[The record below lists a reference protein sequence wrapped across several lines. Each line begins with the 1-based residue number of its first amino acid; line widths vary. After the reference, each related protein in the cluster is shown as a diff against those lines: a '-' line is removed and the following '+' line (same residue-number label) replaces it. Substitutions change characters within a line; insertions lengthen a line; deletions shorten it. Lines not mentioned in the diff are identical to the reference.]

1 MSDPIDFAERRAEAE
16 ARAEPS
22 NAVYARVGDL
32 VLQDALRGVRTGTQP
47 DEIIRMIIAR
57 HGVRLTLGELRLLL
71 ATRRRVPVARQG
83 SQPAST
89 TAPLLSVVAPD
100 ESGGSS

>member
-1 MSDPIDFAERRAEAE
+1 MVPSKDHLCPQPDYFAERRAEAE

-47 DEIIRMIIAR
+47 DEIIRMIIA
-57 HGVRLTLGELRLLL
+57 LT
-71 ATRRRVPVARQG
+71 G
-83 SQPAST
+83 S
-89 TAPLLSVVAPD
+89 D
-100 ESGGSS
+100 

>member
-1 MSDPIDFAERRAEAE
+1 MTEPIDLAERRAEAD

-47 DEIIRMIIAR
+47 DEIIRTIIAR

-71 ATRRRVPVARQG
+71 ATRRRAPIDRNASASAGGPSPVL
-83 SQPAST
+83 T
-89 TAPLLSVVAPD
+89 VVAP
-100 ESGGSS
+100 EKSGGPS